1 MIYAARRQ
9 EEATSPIRFFI
20 FLEKIGKA
28 IVLERRALAEME
40 NYNLCLL
47 SLGKRKLLQV

>member
-1 MIYAARRQ
+1 MILRSEKAGR
-9 EEATSPIRFFI
+9 SHFLDSIFF